1 MMRIFYEVRRQLQNR
16 NQWIKE
22 AFYENRDDAEEFVK
36 FRIKYLKA
44 KRFPDNMNLNF
55 DIVEHRFS
63 RPAPLPR

>member
-44 KRFPDNMNLNF
+44 KTKNT
-55 DIVEHRFS
+55 
-63 RPAPLPR
+63 